1 MEQFSNV
8 HPLLIVLVSCAV
20 LAAQIQLLLCCKQ
33 RKKIKIKN
41 KKFLNNVYWFVFL
54 YTNG

>member
-41 KKFLNNVYWFVFL
+41 KKFLNNVY
-54 YTNG
+54 